1 MTARW
6 ARGGEGRQGGG
17 RSPLNPP
24 QLRGRPGGSSPTTCW
39 PRPHPCTPQSYLRNF
54 WYAAALSSNVTDDKP
69 LGVDILGGRITL
81 FRDQETGEVRACT
94 QPASSSRALHDLAPL
109 RCPATK
115 LAPCNTPTACRV
127 CSPCSPCRSSASMT
141 GARTAARR
149 CRAAKSR
156 WSPAPAT
163 PASCAP
169 TSEHHAVILLS
180 ITMLHRGWKATAR
193 LDPELRAGPAAG
205 GL

>member
-109 RCPATK
+109 PSNQACTLQHADSLPRLLALLTLQVKCIDDWCP
-115 LAPCNTPTACRV
+115 
-127 CSPCSPCRSSASMT
+127 
-141 GARTAARR
+141 
-149 CRAAKSR
+149 
-156 WSPAPAT
+156 
-163 PASCAP
+163 
-169 TSEHHAVILLS
+169 
-180 ITMLHRGWKATAR
+180 HRGAP
-193 LDPELRAGPAAG
+193 LSG
-205 GL
+205 GQVKVEPSTGHTCVVCPYQ